1 MVYQSQ
7 ALLAQ
12 CQSLLATTQQTLA
25 EVRSMARLARS
36 SGKSKE
42 LNGFSLLWRALRSS
56 VLGRDSS
63 QASAPKR

>member
-36 SGKSKE
+36 SGKSQE

-56 VLGRDSS
+56 VSGRDSS